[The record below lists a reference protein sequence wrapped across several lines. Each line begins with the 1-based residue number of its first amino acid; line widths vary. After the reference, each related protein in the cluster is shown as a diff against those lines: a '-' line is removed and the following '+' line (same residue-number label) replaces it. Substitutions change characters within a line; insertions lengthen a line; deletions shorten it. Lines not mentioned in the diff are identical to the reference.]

1 MDTESPPKIVDLMAA
16 HLGAADG
23 RARRHAP
30 SAASLTAG
38 WSKIQPTFDEET

>member
-23 RARRHAP
+23 RAR
-30 SAASLTAG
+30 AACP
-38 WSKIQPTFDEET
+38 IRREFDRRLVQDSTNL